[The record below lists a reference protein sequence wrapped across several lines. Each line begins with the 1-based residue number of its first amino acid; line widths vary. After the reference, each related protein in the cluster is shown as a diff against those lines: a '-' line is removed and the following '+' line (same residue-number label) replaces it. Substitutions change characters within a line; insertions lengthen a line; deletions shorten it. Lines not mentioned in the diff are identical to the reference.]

1 MIRFLASH
9 RLDRSPPATGFYEVI
24 EANRLGTW
32 TIDAVMG
39 KVKLDRF
46 SMSGKTY
53 QKGLVAVCDKF
64 RVGDNLDCFI

>member
-1 MIRFLASH
+1 
-9 RLDRSPPATGFYEVI
+9 
-24 EANRLGTW
+24 
-32 TIDAVMG
+32 MG

-53 QKGLVAVCDKF
+53 QGLVAVCDKF